1 MSHNSNKL
9 NTQEPDRQGALSV
22 ALNDLSDVSGSPND
36 GQILTFD
43 SGSGAWAAATTSPAS
58 AVEFIHFGRGES
70 EPYDDSPAVSLAAGQ
85 VLNAYDT
92 SPTNTI
98 SGATVAT
105 TATTGS
111 GGGDWLDSFTL
122 PVGTYR
128 ITCVANVEFSASGY
142 FAFSIRD
149 SANAQFTAMGTVGAS
164 VGTYSSSGPIAT
176 GIAVLTAST
185 TLYIDIVAANGVDSV
200 ANQNNTPAQ
209 YTSLLVEKLA

>member
-1 MSHNSNKL
+1 MSHNSNKI

-22 ALNDLSDVSGSPND
+22 ALNDLSDVSGSPSD
-36 GQILTFD
+36 GQILTF
-43 SGSGAWAAATTSPAS
+43 SSGAWAAATTSPAS

-149 SANAQFTAMGTVGAS
+149 SANTQFTAMGTVGES
-164 VGTYSSSGPIAT
+164 VNTYSSSGPIAT
-176 GIAVLTAST
+176 GVAVLTAST

-200 ANQNNTPAQ
+200 ANQGNTPAQ